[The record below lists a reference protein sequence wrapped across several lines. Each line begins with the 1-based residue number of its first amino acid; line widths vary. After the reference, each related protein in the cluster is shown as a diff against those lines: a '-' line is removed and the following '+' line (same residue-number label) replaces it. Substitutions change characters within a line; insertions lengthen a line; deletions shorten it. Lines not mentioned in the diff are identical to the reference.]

1 MDVGKKIKMEFEF
14 DMGILNSLLL
24 QAESSVRN
32 LTSQKFIR
40 MKYHTIEM

>member
-1 MDVGKKIKMEFEF
+1 MDVDNETKMEFEF
-14 DMGILNSLLL
+14 DMGILNSLSL
-24 QAESSVRN
+24 QAKSSVRN